1 MFIPPFTHRRQNTRS
16 TGGRVVR
23 MTKPSTAPAQ
33 AATRRQQPRAT
44 NMHAKQ
50 VCEVEPQALYYTDI
64 DDPDQIYAEMDN

>member
-1 MFIPPFTHRRQNTRS
+1 
-16 TGGRVVR
+16 

-50 VCEVEPQALYYTDI
+50 VCEFEPQALYYTD
-64 DDPDQIYAEMDN
+64 DPEQIYAEMDN